1 MYREKVKN
9 MKKLLI
15 IVVLVLLMCNKS
27 YAELQI
33 FTISCEGTLKA
44 TADRGP
50 ELNET
55 YYENLQI
62 FVGNGK
68 KITTINILPSHWWLR
83 SDTYIPKKMNDPKNR
98 LIKQVI
104 IFVVIVL
111 VTLLVC
117 FLLRNFIMSVRDRMN
132 SNPWLVKGSKNAK
145 KSLS

>member
-83 SDTYIPKKMNDPKNR
+83 SDTYIPKKMNDPK
-98 LIKQVI
+98 ITGWGDII
-104 IFVVIVL
+104 IFDYKQSILIVHE
-111 VTLLVC
+111 
-117 FLLRNFIMSVRDRMN
+117 S
-132 SNPWLVKGSKNAK
+132 
-145 KSLS
+145 